1 MKIKH
6 INICGIHRKQL
17 LKLIALNTSVRKK
30 NLKSMKYTSTFKNLK
45 TIIVIKIKIRAEI
58 NETENRKKKK
68 ISENRMWF
76 FEKPITLINL

>member
-30 NLKSMKYTSTFKNLK
+30 NLKSMTYTSTFKNLK